1 MQAPA
6 AVPATQTKLLD
17 AAEELMLTRGYGAT
31 SVDAICAAAGVT
43 KGSFFHYFAQKED
56 LGKVL
61 LKRFA
66 ERQGARF
73 MAAAET
79 IEDPLERVHAIMD
92 CGVASMQAPESK
104 GCLVGAL
111 AQEIWDTHPELRELC
126 HGTFTQFTA
135 LLSADLVAA
144 KARHCPDAAF
154 DAAGLG
160 DYFLSVAQG
169 SMLLFRAGGERAAMA
184 RNLTHFRDYLR
195 LLYGR

>member
-6 AVPATQTKLLD
+6 SASPTQTKLLD

-66 ERQGARF
+66 ERQNAHF
-73 MAAAET
+73 MAAAESF
-79 IEDPLERVHAIMD
+79 EDPLERVHAIVD
-92 CGVASMQAPESK
+92 CGGASMQAPESK

-111 AQEIWDTHPELRELC
+111 AQEIWDTHPDLREVC
-126 HGTFTQFTA
+126 HGTFTHFA
-135 LLSADLVAA
+135 ARLSGELVAA
-144 KARHCPDAAF
+144 KERHCPDAPF

-160 DYFLSVAQG
+160 NYFLSVAQG